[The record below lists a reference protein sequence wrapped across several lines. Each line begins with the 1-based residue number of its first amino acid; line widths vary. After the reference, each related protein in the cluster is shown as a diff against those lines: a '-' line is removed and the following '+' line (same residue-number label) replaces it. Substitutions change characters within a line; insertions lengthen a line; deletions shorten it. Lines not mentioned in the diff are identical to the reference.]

1 MCLGLK
7 KAVNSASMLQ
17 YILNNDTQPVDFTQY
32 TVRWSTTLTGA
43 LDGCTPTLGYQCS
56 LSPA

>member
-7 KAVNSASMLQ
+7 KAVNLASMLQ

-43 LDGCTPTLGYQCS
+43 LDGCTPTLGY
-56 LSPA
+56 